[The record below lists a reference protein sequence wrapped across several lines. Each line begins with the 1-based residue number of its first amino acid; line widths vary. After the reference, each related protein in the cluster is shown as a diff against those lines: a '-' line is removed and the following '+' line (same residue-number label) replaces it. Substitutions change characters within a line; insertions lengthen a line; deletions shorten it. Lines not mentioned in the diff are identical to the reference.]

1 MVVMTRQAAE
11 ERYQDTHKEISPSRD
26 LTAQTHQ
33 KNDVEKSA
41 GKMETTSTKWTTRY
55 ITTEEVLSTEAST
68 TRNALRKRARAKVCE
83 QQSAWQQLDLRGDDS
98 NNGMMQ

>member
-33 KNDVEKSA
+33 KNDVESRRAIWRLQNQMDYKVYYNGGSLEYGGEHYTQRLAKASESKSLRA
-41 GKMETTSTKWTTRY
+41 
-55 ITTEEVLSTEAST
+55 TECMATA
-68 TRNALRKRARAKVCE
+68 
-83 QQSAWQQLDLRGDDS
+83 
-98 NNGMMQ
+98 